1 MGRTGGVSQTVR
13 DEGQGRPSAWAV
25 LGAKGGKQSGDG
37 ICRGVCRDAAHK
49 DLCPVGACSGCVQL
63 SPGSWALSPLP
74 TWPLLC
80 VGADPTP
87 RHGFGFCC
95 LFKDGPFYLVIF
107 DCTGPSLLRT
117 GFLCL

>member
-1 MGRTGGVSQTVR
+1 MF
-13 DEGQGRPSAWAV
+13 RPE
-25 LGAKGGKQSGDG
+25 L
-37 ICRGVCRDAAHK
+37 R
-49 DLCPVGACSGCVQL
+49 PVGACSGCVQL

-95 LFKDGPFYLVIF
+95 LFKDGPFYLGWGWGGGLEGARVGGIGAAPHRG
-107 DCTGPSLLRT
+107 GP
-117 GFLCL
+117 